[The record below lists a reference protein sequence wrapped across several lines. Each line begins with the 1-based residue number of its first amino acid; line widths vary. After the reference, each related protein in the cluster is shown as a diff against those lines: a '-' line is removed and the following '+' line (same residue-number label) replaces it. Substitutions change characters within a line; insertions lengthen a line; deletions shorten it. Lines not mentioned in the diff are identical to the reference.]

1 MIIKMG
7 VGHIVIDMNKRV
19 RCATPDKRVCE
30 RRLIVEN
37 AALGEVIGLLTSRP
51 RPENPTVEEM
61 RLGFELLSQKFAAS
75 ASVQTEAVE
84 VNGVSAEW
92 VSAAGVE
99 AECRILYLH
108 GGGYAI
114 GSSATHR
121 GLAERLSR
129 AASARVL
136 VIDYRLAPEHPFPA
150 AVEDATTVYRWLLA
164 SGETPGKIAVAG
176 DSAGGGLTVATLV
189 ALRDAGD
196 ALPAAGVCLSP
207 WVDMEGIGESMS
219 TRSGL
224 DPMVQKEGLL
234 GMAAWYLNGADPRTP
249 LAAPLYA
256 DLQGL
261 PPLLIQV
268 GTSET
273 LYDDSTR
280 LADRAKAA
288 GVDVTLEPWDK
299 MIHVWQLFAAMLP
312 EGQKAIDRMGEFVRQ
327 HAA

>member
-1 MIIKMG
+1 M
-7 VGHIVIDMNKRV
+7 
-19 RCATPDKRVCE
+19 A
-30 RRLIVEN
+30 N
-37 AALGEVIGLLTSRP
+37 AALGEVIELLTSRP
-51 RPENPTVEEM
+51 RPANPTVDDM
-61 RLGFELLSQKFAAS
+61 RQGFELLGKKFAAS
-75 ASVQTEAVE
+75 ETVQTEAIE
-84 VNGVSAEW
+84 ANGVSAEW
-92 VSAAGVE
+92 VRAEGIEVE
-99 AECRILYLH
+99 RSILYLH
-108 GGGYAI
+108 GGGYVI
-114 GSSATHR
+114 GSPATHR

-150 AVEDATTVYRWLLA
+150 AVEDATAAYRWLSTSGDTTGKLA
-164 SGETPGKIAVAG
+164 IAG

-196 ALPAAGVCLSP
+196 PLPAAGICLSP

-219 TRSGL
+219 ARAGL

-234 GMAAWYLNGADPRTP
+234 NMAAMYLNAANPRTP

-273 LYDDSTR
+273 LFDDATR
-280 LADRAKAA
+280 LAERAKAA
-288 GVDVTLEPWDK
+288 GVDVTLEPWGE
-299 MIHVWQLFAAMLP
+299 MIHVWQLFASMLP
-312 EGQKAIDRMGEFVRQ
+312 EGQQSIDRMGEFLRK